1 MTLDTL
7 TAFLGLCTLINL
19 AFLIVSTLGVVLA
32 RERLIGIHGR
42 LFGMADA
49 ALPAAYFRY
58 LAGYKILIVTFNLTP
73 WLALQAL

>member
-7 TAFLGLCTLINL
+7 TAFLGICTLINL

-32 RERLIGIHGR
+32 GERLAALHTR
-42 LFGMADA
+42 LFGMASED
-49 ALPAAYFRY
+49 LPAAYFRY
-58 LAGYKILIVTFNLTP
+58 LAGFKILIIVFDLTP